1 MKQKTTSKR
10 NKKDKV
16 KKKVQTKKKCLV
28 RTSKEEIISKEEL
41 EKRGGIT
48 AGRTIFLTTYLKLS
62 FDGHI
67 HYRNSAKLIDLA
79 RFIYEKK
86 LLYVSK
92 QGGFKLME
100 INSINTELSALK
112 KLVKKQHDKEKME
125 QRMEAEKFKS
135 RYR

>member
-1 MKQKTTSKR
+1 MKQKIATKR
-10 NKKDKV
+10 NKKDKA
-16 KKKVQTKKKCLV
+16 KKKVQTKKKCPV
-28 RTSKEEIISKEEL
+28 RSCKEEIISKEEM

-48 AGRTIFLTTYLKLS
+48 GGRTIFLTTYLKLS

-100 INSINTELSALK
+100 VNSINTELSALK
-112 KLVKKQHDKEKME
+112 KLVKEQHEKEKME
-125 QRMEAEKFKS
+125 QRMEAEKLKS